1 MYFKAFFQ
9 DTFLGIHFLS
19 VRPESLLK
27 VVFLT
32 VLAVMWS
39 LCNGEDTR
47 DIVVQ

>member
-9 DTFLGIHFLS
+9 DT
-19 VRPESLLK
+19 ESLLK
-27 VVFLT
+27 VEFLT